1 MYDAKKH
8 SIMKG
13 TIQYMAPEVVDRTRI
28 GYDGKID
35 IWSVGCM
42 LIEMWSG
49 EKPWGTD
56 ANSMAIMMKV

>member
-1 MYDAKKH
+1 
-8 SIMKG
+8 
-13 TIQYMAPEVVDRTRI
+13 MAPEVVDQNRN

-56 ANSMAIMMKV
+56 GNSMAIMFKV